1 MKSLKSTL
9 SRSNSSTSNRSINEA
24 KTLDTNL
31 KPTSTKELR
40 RIILRRIRKNGYN
53 CDLNDIDVSGVTDM
67 TKLFKGVDFNGD
79 ISR

>member
-40 RIILRRIRKNGYN
+40 RIIL
-53 CDLNDIDVSGVTDM
+53 DQVSQ
-67 TKLFKGVDFNGD
+67 
-79 ISR
+79 